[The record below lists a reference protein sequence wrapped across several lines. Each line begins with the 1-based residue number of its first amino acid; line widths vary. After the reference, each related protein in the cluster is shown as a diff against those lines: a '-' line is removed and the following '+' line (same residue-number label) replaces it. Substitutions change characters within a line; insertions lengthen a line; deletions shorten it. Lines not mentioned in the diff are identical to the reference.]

1 MYDSPRNK
9 PQGIENNN
17 NESIS
22 NAREFKEL
30 ERANRAV
37 AMKMDRLIGVGE
49 ELLGE
54 YLR

>member
-9 PQGIENNN
+9 PQVFENN

-22 NAREFKEL
+22 NAREFKEI

-37 AMKMDRLIGVGE
+37 GMKMDRLIGVGE